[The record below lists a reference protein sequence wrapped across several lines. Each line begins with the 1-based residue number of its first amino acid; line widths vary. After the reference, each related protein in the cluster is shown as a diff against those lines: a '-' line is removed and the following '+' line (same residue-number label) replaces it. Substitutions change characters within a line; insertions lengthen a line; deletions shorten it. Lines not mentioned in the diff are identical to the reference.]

1 MNYDRNPANQRF
13 TRYSVYDLGT
23 LVFRSLD
30 AQEANDDMSMRKNNR
45 IKFIQNVGSTI
56 GIGFNAMTKLQQEG
70 FGIVTRTEVC
80 DLKGYVIGNQF
91 SDVPSREFSS
101 SDASRYHA
109 TNLDHF
115 ECTPDMI
122 RSRCSRYYDDIPTPI
137 HPSDPAHCGHP
148 NNPKNFRNS
157 ENQMLDAAARDRY
170 ETMVDDVNNYNL
182 SLEAYKQCAAS
193 NCNYDSA
200 VHCDE
205 YGLPIYHDNYNS
217 QPEMVFPTRQSVN
230 PMNPMNRMYP
240 MNSVS
245 SSPLPTRPPTRRSTV
260 PVDNEPT
267 PVMKNKKQKTT
278 QIQPR
283 DNEDN
288 LATEMAKLAANLTKL
303 STQPSNLDIEDVYPD
318 IREDIV
324 LDREIKKMENE
335 FVGNSDSDSDR
346 DSGSDSVE
354 NYYDKTMKISTRSQE
369 DVDSFNR
376 KAMNKA
382 MREKER
388 EADRKGDERKK
399 NTADLINNIPCDIP
413 ENLKEQF
420 IQLVAARDQI
430 HDTIQDQT
438 EVVDKANKNLN
449 EEQFKERCRIQD
461 EKKLKKKLEEQKSIL
476 SANKIAFIKMRSK
489 IVKEVM
495 KESNVPFMFNDKYCV
510 LRYME
515 INELVDLSSNDDVES
530 ELSIYNQLYKAIE
543 AREYDFKP
551 SGLGSGSDSDY
562 SPLDDV
568 GDDFIEIC
576 SDFMDYLE
584 ENFPNIVSEAKIHD
598 ELNKEIN
605 DDNEIFH
612 KDSSKNNYDSDLDED
627 KIPNN
632 ASRYGTC

>member
-101 SDASRYHA
+101 SYASRYHA

-122 RSRCSRYYDDIPTPI
+122 RSRCSRYYDGIPI
-137 HPSDPAHCGHP
+137 HPSDPVRCDHCDHL
-148 NNPKNFRNS
+148 NNP
-157 ENQMLDAAARDRY
+157 
-170 ETMVDDVNNYNL
+170 NL
-182 SLEAYKQCAAS
+182 SQGVYRQRAVC
-193 NCNYDSA
+193 NCNYDSSI
-200 VHCDE
+200 HCNE
-205 YGLPIYHDNYNS
+205 YDLPIYHDNDNS
-217 QPEMVFPTRQSVN
+217 CDENWFLQPEVCLTHQSA
-230 PMNPMNRMYP
+230 MNP

-245 SSPLPTRPPTRRSTV
+245 SSPVPTRPSTMRSTL
-260 PVDNEPT
+260 PVDNETT

-388 EADRKGDERKK
+388 DADRKGDERKK